1 GICGGC
7 GGAGSLS
14 KRHDGLQPHEG
25 VSESCCTRRFDMP
38 QTVEVPPVQGAASK
52 PRRKPP
58 VMKLKAERV
67 QEELA
72 AMGWKAD
79 PAVRTFARAL
89 KFPAARGA
97 GADAVYV
104 SELAEK
110 SGQPCSV
117 TQSGKQVTVTLLSRS
132 RKGRMGGW
140 SKAVLAFA
148 KRLAAC
154 GRRAQSMPKA
164 SFVDRMG
171 EWEYLTPRVPA
182 NQPDLENLQEV
193 REQLEAEMAGAK

>member
-1 GICGGC
+1 MTVSS
-7 GGAGSLS
+7 AMKAFRSLAA
-14 KRHDGLQPHEG
+14 
-25 VSESCCTRRFDMP
+25 RRFDMS
-38 QTVEVPPVQGAASK
+38 QTAANPTVPAAPRK
-52 PRRKPP
+52 VRRKPP

-89 KFPAARGA
+89 KFPAARVA
-97 GADAVYV
+97 GAYAVYV

-148 KRLAAC
+148 KRLAA
-154 GRRAQSMPKA
+154 
-164 SFVDRMG
+164 
-171 EWEYLTPRVPA
+171 
-182 NQPDLENLQEV
+182 
-193 REQLEAEMAGAK
+193 